1 MKKVNI
7 LFLNN
12 KALEELGA
20 YNMPD
25 VIKDVEN
32 AYKLTELGDVNIP
45 GKLVMRWGKTPQD
58 ENVYGRINAMPGFI
72 GGDYN
77 MAGIKWIGSGPQ
89 NYKKGLPRA
98 SVTLILTFLSRM
110 QRSSRSAEPGHR
122 GGPSS
127 KRQRSSVRRW
137 KNAMSMISDRRMQR
151 AMSKK

>member
-45 GKLVMRWGKTPQD
+45 GKLVMRTIPG
-58 ENVYGRINAMPGFI
+58 GRRILQKL
-72 GGDYN
+72 
-77 MAGIKWIGSGPQ
+77 AGAQ
-89 NYKKGLPRA
+89 LPRICLYA
-98 SVTLILTFLSRM
+98 AGALL
-110 QRSSRSAEPGHR
+110 
-122 GGPSS
+122 
-127 KRQRSSVRRW
+127 
-137 KNAMSMISDRRMQR
+137 
-151 AMSKK
+151 